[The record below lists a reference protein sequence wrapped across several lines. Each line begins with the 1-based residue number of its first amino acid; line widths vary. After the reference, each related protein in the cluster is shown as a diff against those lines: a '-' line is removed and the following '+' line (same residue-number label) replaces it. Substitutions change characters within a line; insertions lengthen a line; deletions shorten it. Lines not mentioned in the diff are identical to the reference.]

1 MFHLMSEVGNGST
14 NQKSFILRLYNDGFM
29 AQDSSQA
36 LKTFLMPQW
45 KIGPGGGMIF
55 ELTER

>member
-1 MFHLMSEVGNGST
+1 MSEVGNGST

-29 AQDSSQA
+29 AQDNSQA

-55 ELTER
+55 ELMER